1 MTNPDIHSQASAVDS
16 YNHGNVLIPAEQTPL
31 QDLVLT
37 KVDDNY
43 PKLQLYI
50 SVGILS
56 VITIGIGLLI
66 IQISPLELISKVVI
80 LSIIIAF
87 AVCLTRLTYLK
98 ALTVCYGVFKDEF
111 IMRQGLFW
119 ISTTALPYTR
129 LQHVNLSQGPLE
141 RKYQLIT
148 LKCFSAGSGEA
159 EINLPGLPAEVAEQ
173 LRQHLLHQAAQN
185 QQVEPQVLITDLSP
199 QDDR

>member
-1 MTNPDIHSQASAVDS
+1 MTNPDMHSQASANLEGYD
-16 YNHGNVLIPAEQTPL
+16 HGNLLTPTELTSL

-43 PKLQLYI
+43 PKLQLYV
-50 SVGILS
+50 SA
-56 VITIGIGLLI
+56 VIFSAIAIGISLLI
-66 IQISPLELISKVVI
+66 TLVSPLELFSKMLA
-80 LSIIIAF
+80 LSIIIAL
-87 AVCLTRLTYLK
+87 VIGLSRLTYLK

-159 EINLPGLPAEVAEQ
+159 EINLPGY
-173 LRQHLLHQAAQN
+173 LL
-185 QQVEPQVLITDLSP
+185 I
-199 QDDR
+199 